1 MALYKVTAKRT
12 GTWGKTR
19 FEKGM
24 SVEVVIQGAIS
35 STQSKETIKN
45 AWMKNYGID
54 LAQFTNDTYLDY
66 EKLN

>member
-1 MALYKVTAKRT
+1 
-12 GTWGKTR
+12 
-19 FEKGM
+19 M

-45 AWMKNYGID
+45 AWMNKYGID